1 MSKRQKMMSLSVA
14 LFTWVVLSI
23 PANAQSLWNNG
34 SSLFA
39 DQRASQVGDIVTVQV
54 IERLD
59 NSDEGKTDSSKSAQD
74 SVNRGT
80 GILSFIR
87 SLGLSSASNY
97 QGDGKSERTLKA
109 GTIVSCLVTEVLPN
123 GNLIIQGDRQIVT
136 HRERLTIRFSGVVRP
151 IDINANNVVPSNL
164 VANAEV
170 SMTGKGTVSRTQQPG
185 IVTQVLQAVF

>member
-1 MSKRQKMMSLSVA
+1 MSGRQKKMSLLVA
-14 LFTWVVLSI
+14 VFLWAVASI

-80 GILSFIR
+80 GLLSFIR

-136 HRERLTIRFSGVVRP
+136 HRERLTIRFTGVVRP

>member
-1 MSKRQKMMSLSVA
+1 MSGRQKKMSLLVA
-14 LFTWVVLSI
+14 VFLWAVASI

-80 GILSFIR
+80 GLLSFIR

-136 HRERLTIRFSGVVRP
+136 HRERLTVRFSGVVRP